1 MTNDS
6 KTTDAAND
14 ETPRVCTWCDKPL
27 RADET
32 EHCAICGESMCED
45 CAYKCDRC
53 DDILCENCAT
63 ECGEC
68 GGAYCP
74 SHLLECHECPNH
86 VCYDCAACCTNC
98 GESMCEDCRTVCDSC
113 DEYVCRDCRYSCE
126 NCGDILCGEC
136 VQWSDQDDCAY
147 CENCLPESK
156 APAYSPE
163 RQRIMNSHE
172 HMFTVGLEI
181 EINGGHDHDKL
192 KNHPLIA
199 GYCTDGSLYHR
210 DGLEYQTDILFTTD
224 FDAINELVESIHCYG
239 DEPERAGG
247 HMHVRRTRRQTP
259 SRWYWALKGLS
270 DRQARN
276 LNMRHTYYNR
286 WCELRHGDYSGK
298 DTAVNDTHADT
309 IELRTFAR
317 WDDTT
322 ATRLAVA
329 LEWAHHM
336 WRYFESHE
344 LYQLKTADIMRES
357 ARSAYATPRTTPAMR
372 LATSRKEN

>member
-6 KTTDAAND
+6 KTTDAVND
-14 ETPRVCTWCDKPL
+14 ETPRVCPCCDEPL
-27 RADET
+27 REDKT
-32 EHCAICGESMCED
+32 EHCAVCGGSMCAD
-45 CAYKCDRC
+45 
-53 DDILCENCAT
+53 
-63 ECGEC
+63 
-68 GGAYCP
+68 
-74 SHLLECHECPNH
+74 
-86 VCYDCAACCTNC
+86 
-98 GESMCEDCRTVCDSC
+98 
-113 DEYVCRDCRYSCE
+113 
-126 NCGDILCGEC
+126 CGDILCGEC
-136 VQWSDQDDCAY
+136 VRWSDQDDCAY
-147 CENCLPESK
+147 CANCLSESKK

-259 SRWYWALKGLS
+259 SRWYWA
-270 DRQARN
+270 RQARN

-298 DTAVNDTHADT
+298 DTAVNNTHADT

-344 LYQLKTADIMRES
+344 LYQLKTADIMRE
-357 ARSAYATPRTTPAMR
+357 TTPAMR
-372 LATSRKEN
+372 IATSRKED

>member
-6 KTTDAAND
+6 KTTDAVND
-14 ETPRVCTWCDKPL
+14 ETPRVCPCCDEPL
-27 RADET
+27 REDKT
-32 EHCAICGESMCED
+32 EHCAVCGGF
-45 CAYKCDRC
+45 
-53 DDILCENCAT
+53 LCE
-63 ECGEC
+63 
-68 GGAYCP
+68 Y
-74 SHLLECHECPNH
+74 
-86 VCYDCAACCTNC
+86 
-98 GESMCEDCRTVCDSC
+98 
-113 DEYVCRDCRYSCE
+113 
-126 NCGDILCGEC
+126 CGDILCGEC
-136 VQWSDQDDCAY
+136 VRWSDQDDCAY
-147 CENCLPESK
+147 CANCLSESKK

-298 DTAVNDTHADT
+298 DTAVNNTHADT

-357 ARSAYATPRTTPAMR
+357 ARSAYTAPRTTPAMR
-372 LATSRKEN
+372 IATSRKED

>member
-14 ETPRVCTWCDKPL
+14 ETPRVCPWCDKPL

-32 EHCAICGESMCED
+32 EQCAICGESMCED

-68 GGAYCP
+68 GGA
-74 SHLLECHECPNH
+74 
-86 VCYDCAACCTNC
+86 
-98 GESMCEDCRTVCDSC
+98 
-113 DEYVCRDCRYSCE
+113 
-126 NCGDILCGEC
+126 
-136 VQWSDQDDCAY
+136 
-147 CENCLPESK
+147 NCLPESK

-163 RQRIMNSHE
+163 RQRIMDSHE

-276 LNMRHTYYNR
+276 LNMRHTSYNR
-286 WCELRHGDYSGK
+286 WCELRHDDYSGK
-298 DTAVNDTHADT
+298 DTAVNNTHADT

-322 ATRLAVA
+322 ATRLAAA

-357 ARSAYATPRTTPAMR
+357 ARSAYAAPRTTPAMR

>member
-6 KTTDAAND
+6 KTTDAVND
-14 ETPRVCTWCDKPL
+14 ETPRVCPWCDKPL

-32 EHCAICGESMCED
+32 EHCAI
-45 CAYKCDRC
+45 
-53 DDILCENCAT
+53 
-63 ECGEC
+63 
-68 GGAYCP
+68 
-74 SHLLECHECPNH
+74 
-86 VCYDCAACCTNC
+86 C

-136 VQWSDQDDCAY
+136 VWWSDQDDCAY

-163 RQRIMNSHE
+163 RLRIMDSHE

-192 KNHPLIA
+192 KGNPLIA
-199 GYCTDGSLYHR
+199 GYCRDGSLW
-210 DGLEYQTDILFTTD
+210 DGGMEYQTDILFTTD
-224 FDAINELVESIHCYG
+224 FDAISMLVESIRTES

-247 HMHVRRTRRQTP
+247 HMHVRRTRRQTA
-259 SRWYWALKGLS
+259 SRWYWALKGLT
-270 DRQARN
+270 DQQARH
-276 LNMRHTYYNR
+276 LNMRHTTGCR

-317 WDDTT
+317 WDETT
-322 ATRLAVA
+322 AHRLTPA

-372 LATSRKEN
+372 LATSRKED

>member
-6 KTTDAAND
+6 KPADAVND
-14 ETPRVCTWCDKPL
+14 ETPRVCSWCDKPL

-32 EHCAICGESMCED
+32 AQCAICGESMCDD

-74 SHLLECHECPNH
+74 SHLLECHECPNL
-86 VCYDCAACCTNC
+86 VCYDCVACCTNC
-98 GESMCEDCRTVCDSC
+98 GESMCEDCRTVCDRC

-126 NCGDILCGEC
+126 NCGNVLCEGDAEWYDEC
-136 VQWSDQDDCAY
+136 CYCA
-147 CENCLPESK
+147 NCLPGYKCPE
-156 APAYSPE
+156 YSPD
-163 RQRIMNSHE
+163 RKRLMNSHE
-172 HMFTVGLEI
+172 RMFTVGLEI
-181 EINGGHDHDKL
+181 EVNGGHDHDML

-199 GYCTDGSLYHR
+199 GYCRDGSLYHR
-210 DGLEYQTDILFTTD
+210 EGLEYQTDILFTTD
-224 FDAINELVESIHCYG
+224 FDAITALVESIHCCG

-247 HMHVRRTRRQTP
+247 HMHVRRTARQTP

-270 DRQARN
+270 GRQARN
-276 LNMRHTYYNR
+276 LNMRHTTGCR
-286 WCELRHGDYSGK
+286 WCELRHGDYNGK
-298 DTAVNDTHADT
+298 DTAVNNSHSDT

-322 ATRLAVA
+322 ATHLAAA

-336 WRYFESHE
+336 WRYFEHHD

-357 ARSAYATPRTTPAMR
+357 ANSAYRKPRTTPAMR

>member
-6 KTTDAAND
+6 KTTDAVND
-14 ETPRVCTWCDKPL
+14 ETPRVCPCCDEPL
-27 RADET
+27 REDKT
-32 EHCAICGESMCED
+32 EHCAVCGGSMCAD
-45 CAYKCDRC
+45 CG
-53 DDILCENCAT
+53 DILC
-63 ECGEC
+63 GE
-68 GGAYCP
+68 
-74 SHLLECHECPNH
+74 
-86 VCYDCAACCTNC
+86 
-98 GESMCEDCRTVCDSC
+98 CRTVCDSC
-113 DEYVCRDCRYSCE
+113 DEYVCADCRYSCE

-136 VQWSDQDDCAY
+136 VRWSDQDDCAY
-147 CENCLPESK
+147 CANCLSESKK

-298 DTAVNDTHADT
+298 DTAVNNTHADT

-357 ARSAYATPRTTPAMR
+357 ARSAYTAPRTTPAMR
-372 LATSRKEN
+372 IATIRKED